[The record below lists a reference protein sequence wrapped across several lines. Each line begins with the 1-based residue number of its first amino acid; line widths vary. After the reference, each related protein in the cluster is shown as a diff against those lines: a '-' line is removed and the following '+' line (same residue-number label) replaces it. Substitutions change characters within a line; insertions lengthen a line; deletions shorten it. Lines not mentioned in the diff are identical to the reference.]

1 MNILIIT
8 QKVDKQD
15 GVLGFFHRW
24 IEEIAKNCERVTVI
38 CLFQGKSNL
47 PENVKILSLGKEK
60 GENRIKYFWRFLK
73 YIVQEVKNY
82 DTVFVHMNQI
92 YVILGGLFWKLRH
105 KKIGLWY
112 AHGYVPFSL
121 RIAEKIADTIF
132 TSTPLGFRLKSKK
145 IKIVGQGIDTNFFKP
160 STDLKINDSVLKI
173 ITVGRISP
181 VKDYETMI
189 KTCELLN
196 KDNINFNL
204 DIIGSVGNQ
213 KDLTYL
219 NNLKKLVDDLSLNE
233 KVSFLGEM
241 GNEQILSYLQKAD
254 VFLNCSLT
262 GSLDKA
268 ILEAMA
274 CGLMVFSCNDSFV
287 AWISSH
293 NKDWIFEQKDY
304 VELEQKIKKFYQF
317 SIMEKNKISIEATKL
332 ISDNFSLNNLIK
344 KILNLY

>member
-1 MNILIIT
+1 M
-8 QKVDKQD
+8 KQ
-15 GVLGFFHRW
+15 
-24 IEEIAKNCERVTVI
+24 
-38 CLFQGKSNL
+38 
-47 PENVKILSLGKEK
+47 
-60 GENRIKYFWRFLK
+60 
-73 YIVQEVKNY
+73 
-82 DTVFVHMNQI
+82 
-92 YVILGGLFWKLRH
+92 
-105 KKIGLWY
+105 
-112 AHGYVPFSL
+112 
-121 RIAEKIADTIF
+121 
-132 TSTPLGFRLKSKK
+132 
-145 IKIVGQGIDTNFFKP
+145 
-160 STDLKINDSVLKI
+160 
-173 ITVGRISP
+173 
-181 VKDYETMI
+181 
-189 KTCELLN
+189 
-196 KDNINFNL
+196 
-204 DIIGSVGNQ
+204 
-213 KDLTYL
+213 L

-233 KVSFLGEM
+233 KVSVLGEM

-344 KILNLY
+344 KI